1 MQHSWLLGLYS
12 VSSLRRASKD
22 RPEINFPL
30 SEQAHPESDHH
41 HGHDAGERLYIHRH
55 SIIHR
60 LAPQTKIL
68 SLIAFL
74 FVVISTPISHLNSY
88 FAFFLLIFV
97 VVALAKLPLLT
108 VLKRSLIEIP
118 FILFAFLMPFFGSG
132 ESYEVAGLTL
142 YREGLIAGGA
152 IVAKGTLGVL
162 GAIVLSG
169 STTAR
174 GILQGLERL
183 KLPSL
188 MVNIA
193 SFMLRYI
200 NVVTDEMERMRV
212 ARASRGFEPRGIR
225 DWRIL
230 ASVAATLF
238 IRSYER
244 GERVH
249 LAMLS
254 RGFNGQMPKMDL
266 HDHHPPLWIAF
277 LLPVTA
283 LSVALFDRWLF

>member
-1 MQHSWLLGLYS
+1 
-12 VSSLRRASKD
+12 
-22 RPEINFPL
+22 
-30 SEQAHPESDHH
+30 
-41 HGHDAGERLYIHRH
+41 
-55 SIIHR
+55 
-60 LAPQTKIL
+60 
-68 SLIAFL
+68 
-74 FVVISTPISHLNSY
+74 
-88 FAFFLLIFV
+88 
-97 VVALAKLPLLT
+97 
-108 VLKRSLIEIP
+108 
-118 FILFAFLMPFFGSG
+118 MPFFGDG
-132 ESYEVAGLTL
+132 ESYKVAGLTF
-142 YREGLIAGGA
+142 YREGLTAGGA

-162 GAIVLSG
+162 GAIALSG

-174 GILQGLERL
+174 GILLGLERL
-183 KLPSL
+183 KLPPM

-254 RGFNGQMPKMDL
+254 RGFTGQMPKMDL
-266 HDHHPPLWIAF
+266 HEHNPPLWSAF
-277 LLPVTA
+277 LLPSAA
-283 LSVALFDRWLF
+283 LAIALLDRWFL

>member
-1 MQHSWLLGLYS
+1 
-12 VSSLRRASKD
+12 V
-22 RPEINFPL
+22 F
-30 SEQAHPESDHH
+30 
-41 HGHDAGERLYIHRH
+41 
-55 SIIHR
+55 
-60 LAPQTKIL
+60 
-68 SLIAFL
+68 
-74 FVVISTPISHLNSY
+74 SY
-88 FAFFLLIFV
+88 AFFFALIFTIV
-97 VVALAKLPLLT
+97 LLAKLPLLT

-132 ESYEVAGLTL
+132 ENYEIAGLTL

-152 IVAKGTLGVL
+152 IVAKGTLGVI
-162 GAIVLSG
+162 GAIILSA

-174 GILQGLERL
+174 GILLGLEKL
-183 KLPSL
+183 KIPPL

-212 ARASRGFEPRGIR
+212 ARTSRGFEPRGIR
-225 DWRIL
+225 DWKIL
-230 ASVAATLF
+230 ASVAAALF

-254 RGFNGQMPKMDL
+254 RGFTGQMPKLDN
-266 HDHHPPLWIAF
+266 HDHYPPLWVAF
-277 LLPVTA
+277 ILPVIA
-283 LSVALFDRWLF
+283 LTFALLDRLIF

>member
-1 MQHSWLLGLYS
+1 M
-12 VSSLRRASKD
+12 V
-22 RPEINFPL
+22 
-30 SEQAHPESDHH
+30 
-41 HGHDAGERLYIHRH
+41 
-55 SIIHR
+55 
-60 LAPQTKIL
+60 
-68 SLIAFL
+68 
-74 FVVISTPISHLNSY
+74 STPISNLYSY
-88 FAFFLLIFV
+88 IGFFALILL
-97 VVALAKLPLLT
+97 VVALSKLPILT
-108 VLKRSLIEIP
+108 VLRRSLIEIP
-118 FILFAFLMPFFGSG
+118 FILFAFLMPFFGTG
-132 ESYEVAGLTL
+132 ESYEIAGFTI
-142 YREGLIAGGA
+142 YREGLIAGSA

-174 GILQGLERL
+174 GILFGLERL
-183 KLPSL
+183 KLPPL

-254 RGFNGQMPKMDL
+254 RGFSGQMPKMQA
-266 HDHHPPLWIAF
+266 HDHHPPFWVAF
-277 LLPVTA
+277 SLPVTA
-283 LSVALFDRWLF
+283 LLISSVDRWIL

>member
-1 MQHSWLLGLYS
+1 
-12 VSSLRRASKD
+12 
-22 RPEINFPL
+22 
-30 SEQAHPESDHH
+30 
-41 HGHDAGERLYIHRH
+41 
-55 SIIHR
+55 
-60 LAPQTKIL
+60 
-68 SLIAFL
+68 
-74 FVVISTPISHLNSY
+74 VISTPISQINSY
-88 FAFFLLIFV
+88 IAFFLLIFL
-97 VVALAKLPLLT
+97 VVALARLPILT
-108 VLKRSLIEIP
+108 VLRRSLIEIP
-118 FILFAFLMPFFGSG
+118 FIFFAFLMPFFGSG
-132 ESYEVAGLTL
+132 ESYELLGLTI
-142 YREGLIAGGA
+142 YREGLVAGGA

-174 GILQGLERL
+174 GILLGLERL
-183 KLPSL
+183 KLPPL

-225 DWRIL
+225 DWKIL
-230 ASVAATLF
+230 ASAAATLF

-254 RGFNGQMPKMDL
+254 RGFNGQMPKIQL
-266 HDHHPPLWIAF
+266 HEHHPPLWLAF
-277 LLPVTA
+277 LLPV
-283 LSVALFDRWLF
+283 VALASATLDRWVF

>member
-1 MQHSWLLGLYS
+1 LQ
-12 VSSLRRASKD
+12 RRASKQST
-22 RPEINFPL
+22 EINFPL
-30 SEQAHPESDHH
+30 SEQAHPQSDHH

-55 SIIHR
+55 SIIHS

-74 FVVISTPISHLNSY
+74 FVVISTPISQVASY
-88 FAFFLLIFV
+88 GAFFILIFA
-97 VVALAKLPLLT
+97 VVALAKLPILT

-118 FILFAFLMPFFGSG
+118 FILFAVLMPFFGSG

-142 YREGLIAGGA
+142 YREGLIAAGA
-152 IVAKGTLGVL
+152 IIAKGTLGVI
-162 GAIVLSG
+162 GAIALSG

-174 GILQGLERL
+174 GILLGLERL
-183 KLPSL
+183 RLPPL

-200 NVVTDEMERMRV
+200 NVVTHEMERMRV
-212 ARASRGFEPRGIR
+212 ARSSRGFEPRGIR

-254 RGFNGQMPKMDL
+254 RGFTGQMPRLDI
-266 HDHHPPLWIAF
+266 HDHHPPLWSAF

-283 LSVALFDRWLF
+283 LAVALVDRWFFL